1 VKNAARQVH
10 QQMGRIADPRNP
22 GSQEGGLA
30 AALSDLLVVSIEQ
43 AVAAPY
49 ATSRLAEAGARVIKI
64 EKPPAGDF
72 ARRYDAAAHGE
83 STYFVWLN
91 QGKESAVLDFKQPAD
106 MQLLRALV
114 HRADVFIHNLAPGA
128 IDRAGLRLEEVRQEN
143 PHLITCA
150 ISGYGENNDYAD
162 MRAYDNLV
170 QGEVGVFAVTGN
182 ASGPAKVGMSICDIS
197 AGVHAYMG
205 ILEALLERHRT
216 GRGRHVSV
224 SLFESV
230 ADWMSVPILFQQ
242 YTGQVAERTGLNHAS
257 IAPYGAYAAG
267 DGQPI
272 MISVQNDDEWVRF
285 CTTVLQSPEIARHP
299 LFSTNPDR
307 VRHREALNE
316 FIRKALAPISKD
328 TFIGRLRQA
337 QVAYGLIRSVQE
349 VLHHP
354 ALSITEVDTPTGPVQ
369 LPRRAI
375 PRTSLTERKAV
386 PALGAHTEAIRRE
399 FATGTPNPDGPQ
411 VSRRT

>member
-1 VKNAARQVH
+1 MRTAA
-10 QQMGRIADPRNP
+10 DSRNP
-22 GSQEGGLA
+22 GSQDDSLA
-30 AALSDLLVVSIEQ
+30 AALSELLVVSIEQ

-83 STYFVWLN
+83 STHFVWLN
-91 QGKESAVLDFKQPAD
+91 QGKESVVLDFKKPAD

-128 IDRAGLRLEEVRQEN
+128 IERAGLRLEKVRQEN
-143 PHLITCA
+143 PRLITCA

-272 MISVQNDDEWVRF
+272 MISVQNDGEWVRF
-285 CTTVLQSPEIARHP
+285 CATVLQSPEIARHP

-316 FIRKALAPISKD
+316 FICKALASINKE
-328 TFIGRLRQA
+328 TFIARLRQA
-337 QVAYGLIRSVQE
+337 QVAYGLIRSVEE

-354 ALSITEVDTPTGPVQ
+354 ALSMTEVDTPTGPVQ

-399 FATGTPNPDGPQ
+399 FATGTLHPDGPPA
-411 VSRRT
+411 SS

>member
-1 VKNAARQVH
+1 
-10 QQMGRIADPRNP
+10 MGRIADPQNP

-114 HRADVFIHNLAPGA
+114 RRADVFIHNLAPGA
-128 IDRAGLRLEEVRQEN
+128 MERAGLRLEEVRQEN
-143 PHLITCA
+143 PRLITCA

-316 FIRKALAPISKD
+316 FIRKALAPINKE
-328 TFIGRLRQA
+328 TFIARLRQA

>member
-1 VKNAARQVH
+1 
-10 QQMGRIADPRNP
+10 MGRIANPRNA
-22 GSQEGGLA
+22 GSQDGGLA

-72 ARRYDAAAHGE
+72 ARRYDAAVHGE
-83 STYFVWLN
+83 SAHFVWLN
-91 QGKESAVLDFKQPAD
+91 QAKESAVLDFKQPAD

-128 IDRAGLRLEEVRQEN
+128 MERVGLRLEELRKEN
-143 PHLITCA
+143 PRLITCA
-150 ISGYGENNDYAD
+150 ISGYGENNDYD
-162 MRAYDNLV
+162 GMRAYDNLV

-182 ASGPAKVGMSICDIS
+182 AAGPAKVGMSICDIS

-216 GRGRHVSV
+216 GQGCHVSV

-242 YTGQVAERTGLNHAS
+242 YSGQVAERTGLNHAS

-285 CTTVLQSPEIARHP
+285 CATVLQSPEIARHP
-299 LFSTNPDR
+299 LLSTNPDR
-307 VRHREALNE
+307 VRHREALDE
-316 FIRKALAPISKD
+316 FIRKALAPINEKE
-328 TFIGRLRQA
+328 FIARLRQA
-337 QVAYGLIRSVQE
+337 QVAYGLIRSMQE
-349 VLHHP
+349 VLNHP
-354 ALSITEVDTPTGPVQ
+354 ALSMTEVDTQTGPVQ

-399 FATGTPNPDGPQ
+399 FATGMPSPNGPP
-411 VSRRT
+411 VSSRT

>member
-1 VKNAARQVH
+1 MRTAA
-10 QQMGRIADPRNP
+10 DSRNP
-22 GSQEGGLA
+22 GSQDDSLA
-30 AALSDLLVVSIEQ
+30 AALSELLVVSIEQ

-83 STYFVWLN
+83 STHFVWLN

-128 IDRAGLRLEEVRQEN
+128 MERADLRLEEVRQEN
-143 PHLITCA
+143 PRLITCA

-316 FIRKALAPISKD
+316 FIRKALASINKE
-328 TFIGRLRQA
+328 TFIARLRQA
-337 QVAYGLIRSVQE
+337 QVAYGLIRSVEE

-354 ALSITEVDTPTGPVQ
+354 ALSMAEVDTPTGPVQ

-399 FATGTPNPDGPQ
+399 FATGTLNPDGPPAS
-411 VSRRT
+411 SRT

>member
-1 VKNAARQVH
+1 
-10 QQMGRIADPRNP
+10 MGSIADPQKP
-22 GSQEGGLA
+22 GGKDGGLA
-30 AALSDLLVVSIEQ
+30 AALSGVLVVSIEQ

-72 ARRYDAAAHGE
+72 ARDYDAAVHGE
-83 STYFVWLN
+83 SSYFVWLN
-91 QGKESAVLDFKQPAD
+91 QGKESALLDFKQPAD
-106 MQLLRALV
+106 MQLLRAVLR
-114 HRADVFIHNLAPGA
+114 RADIFIHNLAPGA
-128 IDRAGLRLEEVRQEN
+128 IERAGLNLTNLREVN
-143 PHLITCA
+143 PRLITCA
-150 ISGYGENNDYAD
+150 ISGYGENNDYSN
-162 MRAYDNLV
+162 MRAYDNLI
-170 QGEVGVFAVTGN
+170 QGEVGIFAVTGN
-182 ASGPAKVGMSICDIS
+182 AGGPAKVGISMCDIS

-205 ILEALLERHRT
+205 ILEAVLERHRT

-230 ADWMSVPILFQQ
+230 ADWMSVPILFQK
-242 YTGQVAERTGLNHAS
+242 YAGKVAERTGLNHAS

-267 DGQPI
+267 DGQPL

-316 FIRKALAPISKD
+316 FIRKALAPINKEE
-328 TFIGRLRQA
+328 FIARLRQA
-337 QVAYGLIRSVQE
+337 QVAFGLIRSVEE

-354 ALSITEVDTPTGPVQ
+354 ALSLTEVETPTGPVQ
-369 LPRRAI
+369 LPRRSI
-375 PRTSLTERKAV
+375 PRTSLTDRKAV
-386 PALGAHTEAIRRE
+386 PALGANTEAIRLE
-399 FATGTPNPDGPQ
+399 FASGSPIPGEPP
-411 VSRRT
+411 VSDRS

>member
-1 VKNAARQVH
+1 MSNISDCSEPTGKES
-10 QQMGRIADPRNP
+10 GF
-22 GSQEGGLA
+22 A
-30 AALSDLLVVSIEQ
+30 AALAGTLVVTIEQ

-72 ARRYDAAAHGE
+72 ARHYDTAVHGE
-83 STYFVWLN
+83 SSYFVWLN
-91 QGKESAVLDFKQPAD
+91 QGKESAMLDFKQPAD
-106 MQLLRALV
+106 MQLLRAMLR
-114 HRADVFIHNLAPGA
+114 RADVFIHNLSPGA
-128 IDRAGLRLEEVRQEN
+128 IERAGVHLAELRKEN
-143 PHLITCA
+143 PRLITCS
-150 ISGYGENNDYAD
+150 ISGYGENNDYAG
-162 MRAYDNLV
+162 MRTYDNLV

-182 ASGPAKVGMSICDIS
+182 AGGPAKVGISICDIS
-197 AGVHAYMG
+197 AGLHAYMG

-216 GRGRHVSV
+216 GRGRHISV

-242 YTGQVAERTGLNHAS
+242 YAGQVAQRTGLNHAS

-267 DGQPI
+267 DGQPV

-285 CTTVLQSPEIARHP
+285 CNAVLKSPEIIRHP

-307 VRHREALNE
+307 VLHREALDE
-316 FIRKALAPISKD
+316 VIRKALAPINKEE
-328 TFIGRLRQA
+328 FIARLRHA
-337 QVAYGLIRSVQE
+337 QVAFGLIRTVEE

-354 ALSITEVDTPTGPVQ
+354 ALSMTEVDTPTGPVQ

-386 PALGAHTEAIRRE
+386 PALGAHTENIRRE
-399 FATGTPNPDGPQ
+399 FAPGVSFPNLPPIP
-411 VSRRT
+411 SPT

>member
-1 VKNAARQVH
+1 
-10 QQMGRIADPRNP
+10 MGRIADPRNP

-114 HRADVFIHNLAPGA
+114 RRADVFIHNLAPGA
-128 IDRAGLRLEEVRQEN
+128 IERAGLRLEKVRQEN
-143 PHLITCA
+143 PRLITCA

-316 FIRKALAPISKD
+316 FIRKALAPINKE
-328 TFIGRLRQA
+328 TFIARLRQA

>member
-1 VKNAARQVH
+1 MKNAVQQVH
-10 QQMGRIADPRNP
+10 YRMGSIADPQKP
-22 GSQEGGLA
+22 GSKDGGLA
-30 AALSDLLVVSIEQ
+30 AALSGVLVVSIEQ

-72 ARRYDAAAHGE
+72 ARDYDAAVHGE
-83 STYFVWLN
+83 SSYFVWLN
-91 QGKESAVLDFKQPAD
+91 QGKESALLDFKQPAD
-106 MQLLRALV
+106 MQLLRAVLR
-114 HRADVFIHNLAPGA
+114 RADVFIHNLAPGA
-128 IDRAGLRLEEVRQEN
+128 IERAGLNLTNLREVN
-143 PHLITCA
+143 PRLITCA
-150 ISGYGENNDYAD
+150 ISGYGENNDYSN
-162 MRAYDNLV
+162 MRAYDNLI
-170 QGEVGVFAVTGN
+170 QGEVGIFAVTGN
-182 ASGPAKVGMSICDIS
+182 AGGPAKVGISMCDIS

-230 ADWMSVPILFQQ
+230 ADWMSVPILFQK
-242 YTGQVAERTGLNHAS
+242 YAGKVAERTGLNHAS

-267 DGQPI
+267 DGQPL

-316 FIRKALAPISKD
+316 FIRKALAPINKEE
-328 TFIGRLRQA
+328 FIARLRQA
-337 QVAYGLIRSVQE
+337 QVAFGLIRSVEE

-354 ALSITEVDTPTGPVQ
+354 ALSLTEVETPTGPVQ
-369 LPRRAI
+369 LPRRSI
-375 PRTSLTERKAV
+375 PRTSLTDRKAV
-386 PALGAHTEAIRRE
+386 PALGANTEAIRLE
-399 FATGTPNPDGPQ
+399 FASGSPIPGEPP
-411 VSRRT
+411 VSDRS

>member
-1 VKNAARQVH
+1 
-10 QQMGRIADPRNP
+10 MGRIADPRNP

-143 PHLITCA
+143 PRLITCA

-316 FIRKALAPISKD
+316 FIRKALAPINKE
-328 TFIGRLRQA
+328 TFIARLRQA
-337 QVAYGLIRSVQE
+337 QVAYGLIRSVEE

-354 ALSITEVDTPTGPVQ
+354 ALSMTEVDTPTGPVQ

-399 FATGTPNPDGPQ
+399 FATGTPNPDGPSAS
-411 VSRRT
+411 SRT

>member
-1 VKNAARQVH
+1 
-10 QQMGRIADPRNP
+10 MGRIADPRNP

-143 PHLITCA
+143 PRLITCA

>member
-1 VKNAARQVH
+1 
-10 QQMGRIADPRNP
+10 MGRIANPRKTGSP
-22 GSQEGGLA
+22 GGGLA
-30 AALSDLLVVSIEQ
+30 AALSDVLVVSIEQ

-72 ARRYDAAAHGE
+72 ARRYDGAAHGE
-83 STYFVWLN
+83 STHFVWLN
-91 QGKESAVLDFKQPAD
+91 QGKESAALDFKQPAD
-106 MQLLRALV
+106 NQLLRALV

-128 IDRAGLRLEEVRQEN
+128 MERAGLRVEELRQES
-143 PHLITCA
+143 PRLITCG

-230 ADWMSVPILFQQ
+230 ADWMSVPLLFQQ
-242 YTGQVAERTGLNHAS
+242 YTGQVAERTGLHHAS

-285 CTTVLQSPEIARHP
+285 CALVLQSPEIARHR
-299 LFSTNPDR
+299 LLSTNPDR
-307 VRHREALNE
+307 VRHREALDE
-316 FIRKALAPISKD
+316 FIRKALAPINKEQ
-328 TFIGRLRQA
+328 FIARLRQA
-337 QVAYGLIRSVQE
+337 QVAYGLIRSVEE

-354 ALSITEVDTPTGPVQ
+354 ALSMTEVDAPTGPVQ

-375 PRTSLTERKAV
+375 PRTSLTERKGV

-399 FATGTPNPDGPQ
+399 FATGMAIPDGPPG
-411 VSRRT
+411 SR

>member
-1 VKNAARQVH
+1 
-10 QQMGRIADPRNP
+10 MGSIADPQKP
-22 GSQEGGLA
+22 GGKDGGLA
-30 AALSDLLVVSIEQ
+30 AALSGVLVVSIEQ

-72 ARRYDAAAHGE
+72 ARDYDAAVHGE
-83 STYFVWLN
+83 SSYFVWLN
-91 QGKESAVLDFKQPAD
+91 QGKESALLDFKQPAD
-106 MQLLRALV
+106 MQLLRAVLR
-114 HRADVFIHNLAPGA
+114 RADIFIHNLAPGA
-128 IDRAGLRLEEVRQEN
+128 IERAGLNLTNLREVN
-143 PHLITCA
+143 PRLITCA
-150 ISGYGENNDYAD
+150 ISGYGENNDYSN
-162 MRAYDNLV
+162 MRAYDNLI
-170 QGEVGVFAVTGN
+170 QGEVGIFAVTGN
-182 ASGPAKVGMSICDIS
+182 AGGPAKVGISMCDIS

-230 ADWMSVPILFQQ
+230 ADWMSVPILFQK
-242 YTGQVAERTGLNHAS
+242 YAGKVAERTGLNHAS

-267 DGQPI
+267 DGQPL

-307 VRHREALNE
+307 VRHRETLNE
-316 FIRKALAPISKD
+316 FIRKALAPINKEE
-328 TFIGRLRQA
+328 FIARLRQA
-337 QVAYGLIRSVQE
+337 QVAFGLIRSVEE

-354 ALSITEVDTPTGPVQ
+354 ALSLTEVETPTGPVQ
-369 LPRRAI
+369 LPRRSI
-375 PRTSLTERKAV
+375 PRTSLTDRKAV
-386 PALGAHTEAIRRE
+386 PALGANTEAIRLE
-399 FATGTPNPDGPQ
+399 FASGSPIPGEPP
-411 VSRRT
+411 VSDRS

>member
-1 VKNAARQVH
+1 MRTA
-10 QQMGRIADPRNP
+10 ADPRNP
-22 GSQEGGLA
+22 GSQDDSLA

-64 EKPPAGDF
+64 EKPPTGDF

-83 STYFVWLN
+83 STHFVWLN

-128 IDRAGLRLEEVRQEN
+128 IERAGLRLEKVRQEN
-143 PHLITCA
+143 PRLITCA

-285 CTTVLQSPEIARHP
+285 CATVLESPEFARHP

-316 FIRKALAPISKD
+316 FIRKALASINKE
-328 TFIGRLRQA
+328 TFIARLRQA
-337 QVAYGLIRSVQE
+337 QVAYGRIRSVEE

-354 ALSITEVDTPTGPVQ
+354 ALSTTEVDTPTGPVQ

-375 PRTSLTERKAV
+375 PRTSLTERKVV

-399 FATGTPNPDGPQ
+399 FATGTLHPDGPPAS
-411 VSRRT
+411 SRT